1 MQQDFGEIPKYVVKS
16 MLNFVENAGLWR
28 NLRNFVPLQDAIEN
42 EVCQTNI
49 DCPLISGRNIS

>member
-1 MQQDFGEIPKYVVKS
+1 

-28 NLRNFVPLQDAIEN
+28 NLRNFVPLQDAIE

>member
-1 MQQDFGEIPKYVVKS
+1 MLKFG
-16 MLNFVENAGLWR
+16 ENAGLWR

-49 DCPLISGRNIS
+49 DCPLISGRKIS

>member
-1 MQQDFGEIPKYVVKS
+1 
-16 MLNFVENAGLWR
+16 MLNFVENAGLWK
-28 NLRNFVPLQDAIEN
+28 NLRNFVPLQDAIENN

>member
-1 MQQDFGEIPKYVVKS
+1 
-16 MLNFVENAGLWR
+16 MLNFVENVGLWR

-49 DCPLISGRNIS
+49 DCPFISGRNIS